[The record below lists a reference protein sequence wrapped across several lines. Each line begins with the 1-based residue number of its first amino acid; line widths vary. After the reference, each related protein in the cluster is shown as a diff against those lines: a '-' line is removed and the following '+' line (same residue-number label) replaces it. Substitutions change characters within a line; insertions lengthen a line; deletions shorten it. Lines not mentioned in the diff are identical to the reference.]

1 MHAMV
6 TERIADILAR
16 YGMGTNTA
24 ESISV
29 VILFSAVL
37 AAGFLIR
44 FILSRLVNGA
54 VRAYAARTKN
64 TWDDALVD
72 KRVFDRIANFVPAML
87 MVATAGEY
95 GSAAAVVERLSSAA
109 IILNFIYV
117 IAAVFDAGE
126 CIYRTYPVSRQRPI
140 KGYLQVIKIVLWIMA
155 AVVAVGTLLDRS
167 PWLLVS
173 GIGAMSAVLLLIF
186 RDSLLG
192 LVAGVQ
198 LTTNDMVR
206 IGDWIEMPKYN
217 ADGDVIEITLTT
229 VKVQNWDRTISMIPA
244 YALISDSFRNWRG
257 MQEAGGRRIKRAVHI
272 DVTSVMFCT
281 EEMLDAYERI
291 ELVRDYVRSRRREI
305 ADYNAGCS
313 IDTSLPVNGRCMT
326 NVGTFRAYLA
336 AYLSAHPRIHHGM
349 ITMVRQLEP
358 GKTGLPLEIYAFTSD
373 TAWVAYE
380 GIQADIFDHVLAAA
394 PLFGLRIHQGPS
406 SHDVRE
412 ALSLVEQGA
421 NGKE

>member
-6 TERIADILAR
+6 TERIADILIQ
-16 YGMGTNTA
+16 YGMGAGTA
-24 ESISV
+24 ESVSAI
-29 VILFSAVL
+29 ILFSSVL
-37 AAGFLIR
+37 VVGFLIR
-44 FILSRLVNGA
+44 LILSRLVNGTL
-54 VRAYAARTKN
+54 RAYATRTQN

-87 MVATAGEY
+87 FVATAGEY
-95 GSAAAVVERLSSAA
+95 GAAAASVERLASTA

-117 IAAVFDAGE
+117 IGAVFDAGE

-173 GIGAMSAVLLLIF
+173 GIGAMSAVLMLIF
-186 RDSLLG
+186 KDSLLG

-198 LTTNDMVR
+198 LTTNNMVR
-206 IGDWIEMPKYN
+206 IGDWIDMPKYN

-272 DVTSVMFCT
+272 DVTSIRFCT

-291 ELVRDYVRSRRREI
+291 ELVQDYVRSLRAEI
-305 ADYNAGCS
+305 ADYNAKLS
-313 IDTSLPVNGRCMT
+313 IDTSLPVNGRRMT
-326 NVGTFRAYLA
+326 NVGTFRAYLN
-336 AYLSAHPRIHHGM
+336 AYLSAHPHIHHCM
-349 ITMVRQLEP
+349 TTMVRQLEP
-358 GKTGLPLEIYAFTSD
+358 GKTGLPLEIYAFTND

-380 GIQADIFDHVLAAA
+380 GIQSDIFDHVLAAA
-394 PLFGLRIHQGPS
+394 SLFGLRIHQEPS
-406 SHDVRE
+406 SHDLRE
-412 ALSLVEQGA
+412 ALSGVQYGA
-421 NGKE
+421 GGEE

>member
-1 MHAMV
+1 MV
-6 TERIADILAR
+6 TERIADILIQ
-16 YGMGTNTA
+16 YGMGAGTA
-24 ESISV
+24 ESVSAI
-29 VILFSAVL
+29 ILFSSVL
-37 AAGFLIR
+37 VVGFLIR
-44 FILSRLVNGA
+44 LILSRLVNGTL
-54 VRAYAARTKN
+54 RAYATRTQN

-87 MVATAGEY
+87 FVATAGEY
-95 GSAAAVVERLSSAA
+95 GAAAASVERLASTA

-117 IAAVFDAGE
+117 IGAVFDAGE

-173 GIGAMSAVLLLIF
+173 GIGAMSAVLMLIF
-186 RDSLLG
+186 KDSLLG

-198 LTTNDMVR
+198 LTTNNMVR
-206 IGDWIEMPKYN
+206 IGDWIDMPKYN

-272 DVTSVMFCT
+272 DVTSIRFCT

-291 ELVRDYVRSRRREI
+291 ELVQDYVRSLRAEI
-305 ADYNAGCS
+305 ADYNAKLS
-313 IDTSLPVNGRCMT
+313 IDTSLPVNGRRMT
-326 NVGTFRAYLA
+326 NVGTFRAYLN
-336 AYLSAHPRIHHGM
+336 AYLSAHPHIHHCM
-349 ITMVRQLEP
+349 TTMVRQLEP
-358 GKTGLPLEIYAFTSD
+358 GKTGLPLEIYAFTND

-380 GIQADIFDHVLAAA
+380 GIQSDIFDHVLAAA
-394 PLFGLRIHQGPS
+394 SLFGLRIHQEPS
-406 SHDVRE
+406 SHDLRE
-412 ALSLVEQGA
+412 ALSGVQYGA
-421 NGKE
+421 GGEE